1 MNIVLIEDD
10 NLLGQGVKTGLE
22 HFGYSVT
29 WCTSARQGELTIAEQ
44 TTNLVILDLGLPDMD
59 GLTLLKRIRKNHAEL
74 AVIILTAR
82 DLLDD
87 KLKGFNLGADDY
99 LTKPFDMPELE
110 ARIRVLLK
118 RKLGVVDNN
127 IVIGS
132 VCLDL
137 AQRRLKINGELIELS
152 KREFELL
159 TYFFENKNR
168 VLTRCQLEQHA
179 YEENE
184 EPESNALEVHVH
196 KLRKKLGNN
205 AAIKT
210 IRGVGYMLN
219 TEALL

>member
-1 MNIVLIEDD
+1 MNIILIEDD
-10 NLLGQGVKTGLE
+10 NLLGSGVKTGLE
-22 HFGYSVT
+22 HFGYSVN
-29 WCTSARQGELTIAEQ
+29 WCTTARQGELAIEQ
-44 TTNLVILDLGLPDMD
+44 QTPNLVILDLGLPDMD
-59 GLTLLKRIRKNHAEL
+59 GLTLLKRIRKNYADL

-82 DLLDD
+82 DMLDD

-127 IVIGS
+127 IVVGN

-137 AQRRLKINGELIELS
+137 AQRRLQVKDELIDLS
-152 KREFELL
+152 KREFDLL
-159 TYFFENKNR
+159 VYLFENKNR
-168 VLTRCQLEQHA
+168 VLSRCQLEQHA
-179 YEENE
+179 YAENE

-219 TEALL
+219 TDALL